1 MTEEKATAVDGMV
14 TMQERMVNLINQL
27 SMPLIEVSLVLS
39 KHIAALSR
47 SLDEHIAAT
56 QQTFPET
63 VTHPWPIETPEGN
76 DAEFS
81 FDLEKIFKI
90 IDEDRMDILATLVRV
105 TLVEIDASLAE
116 GLLALRPW
124 EALSRTQQAKA
135 KGPGQLFSPLEIPED
150 W

>member
-1 MTEEKATAVDGMV
+1 MSGEDTSAVDGMV

-27 SMPLIEVSLVLS
+27 NMPLIEVSLVLS
-39 KHIAALSR
+39 KHIAGLSR
-47 SLDEHIAAT
+47 SLDEHINAT
-56 QQTFPET
+56 QQEFPET
-63 VTHPWPIETPEGN
+63 VTHPWPIQNGGDEESS
-76 DAEFS
+76 FQ

-90 IDEDRMDILATLVRV
+90 IDEDRMDILATLIRV

-124 EALSRTQQAKA
+124 EALSRTQLSNAKS
-135 KGPGQLFSPLEIPED
+135 PGQLFSPIEIPEE

>member
-1 MTEEKATAVDGMV
+1 MTDEKATAVDGMV
-14 TMQERMVNLINQL
+14 TLQERMVNLINQL

-39 KHIAALSR
+39 KHIAGLSR
-47 SLDEHIAAT
+47 SLDEHITAT

-63 VTHPWPIETPEGN
+63 VTHPWPIETSEGN
-76 DAEFS
+76 DDEFT

-90 IDEDRMDILATLVRV
+90 IDADRMDILATLIRV
-105 TLVEIDASLAE
+105 TLVEVDASLAE

-124 EALSRTQQAKA
+124 EALSRTQLSKA
-135 KGPGQLFSPLEIPED
+135 KGPGQLFSPIEIPED

>member
-1 MTEEKATAVDGMV
+1 MTDDKAAAVDGMV

-39 KHIAALSR
+39 KHIAGLSR
-47 SLDEHIAAT
+47 SLDEHINAT
-56 QQTFPET
+56 QQTCPDS
-63 VTHPWPIETPEGN
+63 VTHPWAIETPEGSDDSFN
-76 DAEFS
+76 
-81 FDLEKIFKI
+81 FDLERIFKI
-90 IDEDRMDILATLVRV
+90 IDTDRMDILATLVRV

-124 EALSRTQQAKA
+124 EALSRTQLAKA

>member
-1 MTEEKATAVDGMV
+1 MTEEKASAVDGMV

-39 KHIAALSR
+39 KHIAGLSR
-47 SLDEHIAAT
+47 SLDEHISAT

-81 FDLEKIFKI
+81 FELEKIFKI

-124 EALSRTQQAKA
+124 EALSRTQLAKA

>member
-1 MTEEKATAVDGMV
+1 MTNEKASAIDGMV
-14 TMQERMVNLINQL
+14 TLQERMVNLINQL

-39 KHIAALSR
+39 KHIAGLSR
-47 SLDEHIAAT
+47 SLDEHITAT
-56 QQTFPET
+56 QQEFHDT
-63 VTHPWPIETPEGN
+63 VTHPWAIETPDDDGN
-76 DAEFS
+76 EFS

-90 IDEDRMDILATLVRV
+90 IDADRMDILATLIRV

-124 EALSRTQQAKA
+124 EALSRTQLSKA

>member
-1 MTEEKATAVDGMV
+1 MTEEKASAVDGMV

-39 KHIAALSR
+39 KHIAGLSP
-47 SLDEHIAAT
+47 SLDEHISAT

-76 DAEFS
+76 DPEFS
-81 FDLEKIFKI
+81 FELEKIFKI

-124 EALSRTQQAKA
+124 EALSRTQLAKA

>member
-1 MTEEKATAVDGMV
+1 MTDDKAAAVDGMV

-39 KHIAALSR
+39 KHIAGLSR
-47 SLDEHIAAT
+47 SLDEHINAT
-56 QQTFPET
+56 QQTFPES
-63 VTHPWPIETPEGN
+63 VTHPWAIDAPEGS
-76 DAEFS
+76 DDSFS

-90 IDEDRMDILATLVRV
+90 IDTDRMDILATLVRV

-124 EALSRTQQAKA
+124 EALSRTQLAKA

>member
-1 MTEEKATAVDGMV
+1 MTNEKASAIDGMV
-14 TMQERMVNLINQL
+14 TLQERMVNLINQL
-27 SMPLIEVSLVLS
+27 NMPLIEVSLVLS
-39 KHIAALSR
+39 KHIAGLSR
-47 SLDEHIAAT
+47 SLDEHITAT
-56 QQTFPET
+56 QQEFPDT
-63 VTHPWPIETPEGN
+63 VTHPWVIETPDDDGN
-76 DAEFS
+76 EFT

-90 IDEDRMDILATLVRV
+90 IDADRMDILATLIRV

-124 EALSRTQQAKA
+124 EALSRTQLSKA

>member
-47 SLDEHIAAT
+47 SLDEHITAT

-124 EALSRTQQAKA
+124 EALSRTQLAKA

>member
-1 MTEEKATAVDGMV
+1 MSDEDTSAVDGMV

-27 SMPLIEVSLVLS
+27 NMPLIEVSLVLS
-39 KHIAALSR
+39 KHIAGLSR
-47 SLDEHIAAT
+47 SLDDHINAT
-56 QQTFPET
+56 QQEFPET
-63 VTHPWPIETPEGN
+63 VTHPWPIQNSGDEESS
-76 DAEFS
+76 FQ

-90 IDEDRMDILATLVRV
+90 IDEDRMDILATLIRV

-124 EALSRTQQAKA
+124 EALSRAQLSNAKS
-135 KGPGQLFSPLEIPED
+135 PGQLFSPIEIPEE

>member
-1 MTEEKATAVDGMV
+1 MTDDKAAAVDGMV

-39 KHIAALSR
+39 KHIAGLSR
-47 SLDEHIAAT
+47 SLDEHIKAT
-56 QQTFPET
+56 QQTFPDS
-63 VTHPWPIETPEGN
+63 VTHPWAIETPEGSDDSFN
-76 DAEFS
+76 
-81 FDLEKIFKI
+81 FDLERIFKI
-90 IDEDRMDILATLVRV
+90 IDTDRMDILATLVRV

-124 EALSRTQQAKA
+124 EALSRTQLAKA

>member
-1 MTEEKATAVDGMV
+1 MTEEKASAVDGMV

-39 KHIAALSR
+39 KHIAGLSR
-47 SLDEHIAAT
+47 SLDEHISAT

-81 FDLEKIFKI
+81 FELEKIFKI

-116 GLLALRPW
+116 GLLALRP
-124 EALSRTQQAKA
+124 RQKA
-135 KGPGQLFSPLEIPED
+135 PANCSLRSKYRKTGEQ
-150 W
+150 WV

>member
-1 MTEEKATAVDGMV
+1 MTNEKASAIDGMV
-14 TMQERMVNLINQL
+14 TLQERMVNLINQL
-27 SMPLIEVSLVLS
+27 NMPLIEVSLVLS
-39 KHIAALSR
+39 KHIAGLSR
-47 SLDEHIAAT
+47 SLDEHITAT
-56 QQTFPET
+56 QQEFPDT
-63 VTHPWPIETPEGN
+63 VTHPWAIETPDDDDN
-76 DAEFS
+76 EFT

-90 IDEDRMDILATLVRV
+90 IDADRMDILATLIRV

-124 EALSRTQQAKA
+124 EALSRTQLSKA

>member
-1 MTEEKATAVDGMV
+1 MTEEKASAVDGMV

-39 KHIAALSR
+39 KHIAGLSR
-47 SLDEHIAAT
+47 SLDEHISAT

-76 DAEFS
+76 DPEFS
-81 FDLEKIFKI
+81 FELEKIFKI

-124 EALSRTQQAKA
+124 EALSRTQLAKA

>member
-1 MTEEKATAVDGMV
+1 MTDEKASAVDGMV
-14 TMQERMVNLINQL
+14 TLQERMVNLINQL
-27 SMPLIEVSLVLS
+27 SMPLIDVSLVLS
-39 KHIAALSR
+39 KHIAGLSR
-47 SLDEHIAAT
+47 SLDEHITAT

-63 VTHPWPIETPEGN
+63 VTHPWPIETPEDN
-76 DAEFS
+76 DDQFT

-90 IDEDRMDILATLVRV
+90 IDADRMDILATLVRV

-124 EALSRTQQAKA
+124 EALSRTQLSKA

>member
-1 MTEEKATAVDGMV
+1 MTEEKASAVDGMV

-39 KHIAALSR
+39 KHIAGLSR
-47 SLDEHIAAT
+47 SLDEHISAT
-56 QQTFPET
+56 QQTFHET

-81 FDLEKIFKI
+81 FELEKIFKI

-124 EALSRTQQAKA
+124 EALSRTQLAKA

>member
-1 MTEEKATAVDGMV
+1 MV
-14 TMQERMVNLINQL
+14 TA
-27 SMPLIEVSLVLS
+27 
-39 KHIAALSR
+39 KHN
-47 SLDEHIAAT
+47 
-56 QQTFPET
+56 
-63 VTHPWPIETPEGN
+63 VTPEGS
-76 DAEFS
+76 DDSFS

-90 IDEDRMDILATLVRV
+90 IDTDRMDILATLVRV

-124 EALSRTQQAKA
+124 EALSRTQLAKA

>member
-1 MTEEKATAVDGMV
+1 MTNEKASAIDGMV
-14 TMQERMVNLINQL
+14 TLQERMVNLINQL
-27 SMPLIEVSLVLS
+27 NMPLIEVSLVLS
-39 KHIAALSR
+39 KHIAGLSR
-47 SLDEHIAAT
+47 SLDEHITAT
-56 QQTFPET
+56 QQEFPDR
-63 VTHPWPIETPEGN
+63 VTHPWAIETPDDDDN
-76 DAEFS
+76 EFT

-90 IDEDRMDILATLVRV
+90 IDADRMDILATLIRV

-124 EALSRTQQAKA
+124 EALSRSQLSKA